1 MPVPREGIQPL
12 SVIPSKSE
20 TTPLSPVGVPDPASF
35 VVDPAASLF
44 AASGSPASVV
54 SVGVVESLVELPV
67 SLGPLPT
74 EAPPSSF
81 VAPSFALATALSGE
95 PCGGDPVSPLV
106 AESGESFDPQ
116 ALAKAPILLNAMNA
130 MTPPARVRDLAAP
143 SLGIMRT
150 ILMFLFSRAPMT
162 ARPLTQ
168 Q

>member
-1 MPVPREGIQPL
+1 
-12 SVIPSKSE
+12 
-20 TTPLSPVGVPDPASF
+20 
-35 VVDPAASLF
+35 
-44 AASGSPASVV
+44 
-54 SVGVVESLVELPV
+54 
-67 SLGPLPT
+67 
-74 EAPPSSF
+74 
-81 VAPSFALATALSGE
+81 
-95 PCGGDPVSPLV
+95 V